1 MKLGDEILRII
12 GINSKY
18 DAGMNEI
25 YSGGCAYICDGE
37 IIIALAEDRISRKK
51 NDGGFK
57 ESLAYI
63 YGEYN
68 LTTDDID
75 YFYISFY
82 ANPLIPNE
90 EMIKLHLKL
99 LGIEKEPEKLV
110 VMPSHHLSHACL
122 AYFLSPFEDALIMVA
137 DNEGCLLSPKSAR
150 EKGVIF
156 NDCERNSYYWAHGN
170 CITLIDRDFQH
181 SGEVCFGKAYNK
193 FNEYIGFGSYLNVGK
208 TMGLSSYGT
217 DVSEWENIDLWYID
231 ENGNLHSNITE
242 THDSFD
248 DITYFFKKHG
258 LSVKHNLSYET
269 DEYKNLA
276 FFVQHQL
283 NKWSVIKMQ
292 DLIKKYGIKNIC
304 VSGGVA
310 LNGIMNCELEKRLQA
325 SVFVPPYCSDPGQAL
340 GNAIY
345 GYIQQSGKSNNSFIK
360 KIKFENYIY
369 LGTEYSYT
377 RIHEELISLYKN
389 DSRIEM
395 ILSDNIFKI
404 GAEMIADGK
413 IIGFYQG
420 RSEYGAR
427 ALGNRSILA
436 APNSIEIR
444 DRVNTL
450 KGRELFRPLA
460 PAVISEKWDLYFDG
474 EKSILDTMM
483 LRVVNVK
490 LDRQK
495 EVCGITHI
503 DGTARVQEV
512 TKKINP
518 DFYQLITEFYK
529 ITQIPMVI
537 NTSFNKAGEPIVESP
552 KDAVESFLAM
562 NLDGLICGNYLLRVR
577 Q

>member
-1 MKLGDEILRII
+1 
-12 GINSKY
+12 
-18 DAGMNEI
+18 
-25 YSGGCAYICDGE
+25 
-37 IIIALAEDRISRKK
+37 
-51 NDGGFK
+51 
-57 ESLAYI
+57 
-63 YGEYN
+63 
-68 LTTDDID
+68 
-75 YFYISFY
+75 
-82 ANPLIPNE
+82 
-90 EMIKLHLKL
+90 
-99 LGIEKEPEKLV
+99 
-110 VMPSHHLSHACL
+110 
-122 AYFLSPFEDALIMVA
+122 
-137 DNEGCLLSPKSAR
+137 
-150 EKGVIF
+150 
-156 NDCERNSYYWAHGN
+156 
-170 CITLIDRDFQH
+170 
-181 SGEVCFGKAYNK
+181 
-193 FNEYIGFGSYLNVGK
+193 
-208 TMGLSSYGT
+208 
-217 DVSEWENIDLWYID
+217 
-231 ENGNLHSNITE
+231 
-242 THDSFD
+242 
-248 DITYFFKKHG
+248 
-258 LSVKHNLSYET
+258 
-269 DEYKNLA
+269 
-276 FFVQHQL
+276 
-283 NKWSVIKMQ
+283 
-292 DLIKKYGIKNIC
+292 
-304 VSGGVA
+304 
-310 LNGIMNCELEKRLQA
+310 
-325 SVFVPPYCSDPGQAL
+325 
-340 GNAIY
+340 
-345 GYIQQSGKSNNSFIK
+345 
-360 KIKFENYIY
+360 
-369 LGTEYSYT
+369 
-377 RIHEELISLYKN
+377 
-389 DSRIEM
+389 M

-518 DFYQLITEFYK
+518 NFYQLITEFYK